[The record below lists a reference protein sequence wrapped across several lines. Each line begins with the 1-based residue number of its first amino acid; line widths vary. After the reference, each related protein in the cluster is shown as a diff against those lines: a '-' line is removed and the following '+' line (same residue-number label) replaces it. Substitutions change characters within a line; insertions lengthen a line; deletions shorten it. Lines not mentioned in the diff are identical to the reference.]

1 MSVPAPGPPDGG
13 RFERQVRTI
22 GLILGPLVAVLVYLL
37 NPGGHPPE
45 ARRLIAILAFTI
57 IFWMTEAIPLPA
69 TALLSSSLAIVLGVA
84 PAREVLQPYAAPII
98 FLFLGTF
105 LLAEAFRKFSLDKRV
120 ASLLLGR
127 GGRSGRAARSRF
139 GRILGIGS
147 ATAVIS
153 LWISN
158 TASSALM
165 TPIALSLGKEGEEDE
180 AVPRGGEPR
189 PWMTALL
196 LMVAYG
202 ATIGGM
208 ATLVGTPP
216 NILVAGFLDSM
227 CDVQVGF
234 IGWLLFGIPIAL
246 VLFVVS
252 IVWTWFVLGRGDAAG
267 SLSGAAPEGDSNEL
281 TEALPAWRRAGA
293 RITLAAL
300 GLAVL
305 LWCTPS
311 LARVLYGPS
320 SEAARAFAARLP
332 EAGVALFCATLLF
345 VVPVEWRRRRFALSW
360 QEGRQINWGI
370 LMLFG
375 GGLSLGTMAQSTG
388 VARWVG
394 EGLSSF
400 GLARTGPGLLFCAI
414 ALAIVVSEFASNT
427 ACGTLLVPMVIAAA
441 QAAGLDPVR
450 PAIGV
455 GLAATCGFIFPV
467 STPPNAI
474 VFGTGKVPLRRMI
487 EVGILLDVTSLVVV
501 WGGLMLLTPLLPQ

>member
-1 MSVPAPGPPDGG
+1 MAAPAPGLSGEG
-13 RFERQVRTI
+13 RFERRLRTG
-22 GLILGPLVAVLVYLL
+22 GLILGPLAASLVYLL

-45 ARRLIAILAFTI
+45 ARRLLAILAFTVV
-57 IFWMTEAIPLPA
+57 FWMTEAIPLPA
-69 TALLSSSLAIVLGVA
+69 TALLSSSLAIILGVA
-84 PAREVLQPYAAPII
+84 PAREVLRPYAEPII

-105 LLAEAFRKFSLDKRV
+105 LLAEAFRKFALDRWV
-120 ASLLLGR
+120 AALLLGQ
-127 GGRSGRAARSRF
+127 GRNGSRFARSAL
-139 GRILGIGS
+139 GRIFGIGS
-147 ATAVIS
+147 ATAAIS

-165 TPIALSLGKEGEEDE
+165 TPIALGLGKEGEKGE
-180 AVPRGGEPR
+180 AGTGEPR

-216 NILVAGFLDSM
+216 NILVAGFLDTM
-227 CDVQVGF
+227 CDVKVGF
-234 IGWLLFGIPIAL
+234 VGWLLFGVPIAL

-252 IVWTWFVLGRGDAAG
+252 IVLTWLVLGRHSGWGSPAG
-267 SLSGAAPEGDSNEL
+267 AVSLERAEPANE
-281 TEALPAWRRAGA
+281 EAPAWRRTGA
-293 RITLAAL
+293 RITLAAF

-305 LWCTPS
+305 LWCMPS
-311 LARVLYGPS
+311 LARVVYGPS
-320 SEAARAFAARLP
+320 SEAALAFAARLP

-345 VVPVEWRRRRFALSW
+345 VVPIEWRRRRFALSW
-360 QEGRQINWGI
+360 QEGKQINWGI

-375 GGLSLGTMAQSTG
+375 GGLSLGTLAQSTG

-414 ALAIVVSEFASNT
+414 ALAIIVSEFASNT
-427 ACGTLLVPMVIAAA
+427 ASGTLLVPMVIAAA
-441 QAAGLDPVR
+441 EASGLDPVR

-474 VFGTGKVPLRRMI
+474 VFGTGQVPLRRMI
-487 EVGILLDVTSLVVV
+487 EVGILLDVTALVTI
-501 WGGLMLLTPLLPQ
+501 WGGLMLLTPLLPR

>member
-1 MSVPAPGPPDGG
+1 MSVSAPDLSGGG
-13 RFERQVRTI
+13 RFERRVRTI
-22 GLILGPLVAVLVYLL
+22 GLIVGPLAAFLVYTL

-45 ARRLIAILAFTI
+45 ARRLIAILAFTVV
-57 IFWMTEAIPLPA
+57 FWMTEAIPLPA

-84 PAREVLQPYAAPII
+84 PAREVLRPYAEPII

-105 LLAEAFRKFSLDKRV
+105 LLAEAFRKFALDRRV
-120 ASLLLGR
+120 AALLLGQ
-127 GGRSGRAARSRF
+127 GRKAGAFSRSRF

-147 ATAVIS
+147 ATAAIS

-165 TPIALSLGKEGEEDE
+165 TPIALSLGKEKDDGAGKPE
-180 AVPRGGEPR
+180 RGEPR

-216 NILVAGFLDSM
+216 NILVAGFLDTM

-234 IGWLLFGIPIAL
+234 VGWLLFGIPIAL

-252 IVWTWFVLGRGDAAG
+252 IVWTWFILGRRNAAG
-267 SLSGAAPEGDSNEL
+267 SLSGAAPEGEPETRDEM
-281 TEALPAWRRAGA
+281 PAWRRAGA
-293 RITLAAL
+293 RVTLAAL

-305 LWCTPS
+305 LWCMPS
-311 LARVLYGPS
+311 LARVVYGAS
-320 SEAARAFAARLP
+320 SEAAQAFAARLP

-345 VVPVEWRRRRFALSW
+345 VVPIEWRRRRFALSW

-375 GGLSLGTMAQSTG
+375 GGLSLGTLAQSTG

-400 GLARTGPGLLFCAI
+400 GLARTGPGLLFCAV
-414 ALAIVVSEFASNT
+414 ALAIIVSEFASNT
-427 ACGTLLVPMVIAAA
+427 ASGTLLVPMVIAAA
-441 QAAGLDPVR
+441 EASGLDPVR

-474 VFGTGKVPLRRMI
+474 IFGTGQVPLRRMI
-487 EVGILLDVTSLVVV
+487 QVGILLDVTSLVVV

>member
-1 MSVPAPGPPDGG
+1 VRGAAPELSAGG
-13 RFERQVRTI
+13 RFEQRVRTI
-22 GLILGPLVAVLVYLL
+22 GLIVGPLAALLVYTF

-57 IFWMTEAIPLPA
+57 VFWMTEAIPLPA

-84 PAREVLQPYAAPII
+84 PAREVLKPYAAPII

-105 LLAEAFRKFSLDKRV
+105 LLAEAFRKFALDRRV
-120 ASLLLGR
+120 AGLLLGR
-127 GGRSGRAARSRF
+127 GRNAGSFARSRF
-139 GRILGIGS
+139 GRILGIGG
-147 ATAVIS
+147 ATGAIS

-165 TPIALSLGKEGEEDE
+165 TPIALSLGKENEDTAE
-180 AVPRGGEPR
+180 KPEQREPR

-234 IGWLLFGIPIAL
+234 VAWLLFGIPIAL

-252 IVWTWFVLGRGDAAG
+252 IVWTWFILGRRNGAG
-267 SLSGAAPEGDSNEL
+267 SLTRAAPEGESEPAPAE
-281 TEALPAWRRAGA
+281 TPAWRRAGA
-293 RITLAAL
+293 RVTLGAL
-300 GLAVL
+300 CLAVL
-305 LWCTPS
+305 LWCMPS
-311 LARVLYGPS
+311 LARVVYGPS
-320 SEAARAFAARLP
+320 SEAAQVFAARLP

-345 VVPVEWRRRRFALSW
+345 VVPIEWRRRRFALSW

-400 GLARTGPGLLFCAI
+400 GLARTGPGLLFCAV
-414 ALAIVVSEFASNT
+414 ALAIVISEFASNS

-441 QAAGLDPVR
+441 EASGLDPVR

-474 VFGTGKVPLRRMI
+474 VFGTGQVPLRRMI
-487 EVGILLDVTSLVVV
+487 QVGILLDVTALVVV

>member
-1 MSVPAPGPPDGG
+1 MPAPEPGPSGVG
-13 RFERQVRTI
+13 RFERRVRTA
-22 GLILGPLVAVLVYLL
+22 GLIAGPPAAFLVYLL

-45 ARRLIAILAFTI
+45 ARRLLAILAFTI
-57 IFWMTEAIPLPA
+57 VFWMTEAIPLPA

-105 LLAEAFRKFSLDKRV
+105 LLAEAFRKFALDRRV
-120 ASLLLGR
+120 AALLLGR
-127 GGRSGRAARSRF
+127 RGESGGFRRSRF
-139 GRILGIGS
+139 GRILGLGG
-147 ATAVIS
+147 ATAAIS

-158 TASSALM
+158 TASAALM
-165 TPIALSLGKEGEEDE
+165 TPIALGLGGDGTDE
-180 AVPRGGEPR
+180 RPPQGEPR

-216 NILVAGFLDSM
+216 NLLVAGFLDSM
-227 CDVQVGF
+227 CGVQVGF
-234 IGWLLFGIPIAL
+234 VGWLLFGVPIAL

-252 IVWTWFVLGRGDAAG
+252 IAWTWLVLGRRGDA
-267 SLSGAAPEGDSNEL
+267 GAPDGQAPQENPDEPG
-281 TEALPAWRRAGA
+281 EATPAWRHTGA
-293 RITLAAL
+293 RVTMAAL

-305 LWCTPS
+305 LWCLPS
-311 LARVLYGPS
+311 LARVVYGPNS
-320 SEAARAFAARLP
+320 DAAAAFAARLP
-332 EAGVALFCATLLF
+332 EAGVALLCASLLF
-345 VVPVEWRRRRFALSW
+345 VVPIEWRRRRFALTW
-360 QEGRQINWGI
+360 REGTRLNWGI

-375 GGLSLGTMAQSTG
+375 GGLSLGTLAESTG

-400 GLARTGPGLLFCAI
+400 GLARTGPGLLFCAV

-427 ACGTLLVPMVIAAA
+427 ASGTILVPIVIAAA
-441 QAAGLDPVR
+441 EASGLDPVR

-455 GLAATCGFIFPV
+455 GLAATCGFVFPV

-474 VFGTGKVPLRRMI
+474 VFGTGQVPLRRMI
-487 EVGILLDVTSLVVV
+487 EVGILLDVTALIVV
-501 WGGLMLLTPLLPQ
+501 WGGLMLLAPLLPR